1 MEHRWGQRIATDVPV
16 NLVGAPAAIG
26 VGRILNASVT
36 GALVQTRLP
45 LPLLS
50 LVYIETAESVSR
62 LGSIGR
68 LVGCVVR
75 RGAGEIGIEWCD
87 TDADPALRLLAVLRD
102 DAPLRSAHFARST
115 ASSAREI
122 PRENSRNNLISAAS
136 NTSDSRLPSKRYA
149 LATPPL
155 GVSPLGIPSLTARSP
170 DSSNGKTT
178 IAR

>member
-45 LPLLS
+45 SPLLS
-50 LVYIETAESVSR
+50 LVYIETAESVSY
-62 LGSIGR
+62 LGPIGR

-87 TDADPALRLLAVLRD
+87 ADADAVLRLLAALRD
-102 DAPLRSAHFARST
+102 GTALRSAHFARST
-115 ASSAREI
+115 SGR
-122 PRENSRNNLISAAS
+122 
-136 NTSDSRLPSKRYA
+136 KH
-149 LATPPL
+149 
-155 GVSPLGIPSLTARSP
+155 TARQ
-170 DSSNGKTT
+170 
-178 IAR
+178 